1 MKEQHTDI
9 LLQNLVLET
18 LQSALS
24 DNPRGSEP
32 FRSIGGLEVLLDG
45 LGVVSNSAL
54 LLEDFSSSG
63 TTRYYIYFSLLHLQ
77 YDL

>member
-24 DNPRGSEP
+24 DNPRGQNH